1 MATTKSAS
9 KKAKSEVT
17 TNVTSEESKKSSAMN
32 FDFLNSFSLEKFKKS
47 DAIKQGAREIYKLS
61 AELSEEERKTARRKL
76 KKQRNNVVKNLL
88 ASANDLKLKNNAENQ
103 KSFLSAAKLFNEFY
117 LKNYVLND
125 YSIDSLSSSNA
136 KDRATLQIALDIAK
150 NVK

>member
-1 MATTKSAS
+1 MTTKNSS
-9 KKAKSEVT
+9 KKAKNEVA
-17 TNVTSEESKKSSAMN
+17 TSATSDNTMN
-32 FDFLNSFSLEKFKKS
+32 FDFLNSFSLEKFKTVENQK
-47 DAIKQGAREIYKLS
+47 IGAREIYKLS

-76 KKQRNNVVKNLL
+76 KKQRNNLVKFLL
-88 ASANDLKLKNNAENQ
+88 ASANDLKLKNNTENQ
-103 KSFLSAAKLFNEFY
+103 KSFLDAAKSFNDFY

-125 YSIDSLSSSNA
+125 YSIDSISSSNA

>member
-1 MATTKSAS
+1 MATIKST
-9 KKAKSEVT
+9 KKAKGNVT
-17 TNVTSEESKKSSAMN
+17 TTNESNESTKNSSMN

-47 DAIKQGAREIYKLS
+47 DVIKQGAREIYKIS

-76 KKQRNNVVKNLL
+76 KKQRNNLVKFLL

-103 KSFLSAAKLFNEFY
+103 KTFLDAAKSFNSFY
-117 LKNYVLND
+117 IKNYVLND
-125 YSIDSLSSSNA
+125 YSIDSISSANA
-136 KDRATLQIALDIAK
+136 KDRATLEIALNIAK

>member
-1 MATTKSAS
+1 MTTTKSS

-17 TNVTSEESKKSSAMN
+17 TNVTNANEMN
-32 FDFLNSFSLEKFKKS
+32 FDFLKNFSLEKFKTVENQK
-47 DAIKQGAREIYKLS
+47 IGAREIYKLS

-76 KKQRNNVVKNLL
+76 KKQRNNLVKFLL
-88 ASANDLKLKNNAENQ
+88 ASANDVKIKNNAENQ
-103 KSFLSAAKLFNEFY
+103 KTFLSAAKSFNDFY

-125 YSIDSLSSSNA
+125 YSIDSISSSNA
-136 KDRATLQIALDIAK
+136 KDRATLQISLDIAK

>member
-1 MATTKSAS
+1 MATIKDS
-9 KKAKSEVT
+9 KKAKNEVA
-17 TNVTSEESKKSSAMN
+17 TSATSDNTMN
-32 FDFLNSFSLEKFKKS
+32 FDFLKNFSLEKFKTVESQK
-47 DAIKQGAREIYKLS
+47 IGAREIYKLS

-76 KKQRNNVVKNLL
+76 KKQRNNLIKILL
-88 ASANDLKLKNNAENQ
+88 ASANDVKIKNNTENQ
-103 KSFLSAAKLFNEFY
+103 KTFLSAAKSFNDFY

-125 YSIDSLSSSNA
+125 YSIDSISSANA

>member
-1 MATTKSAS
+1 MTTTKSS

-17 TNVTSEESKKSSAMN
+17 TNVTNANEMN
-32 FDFLNSFSLEKFKKS
+32 FDFLNSFSLEKFKTVENQK
-47 DAIKQGAREIYKLS
+47 IGAREIYKLS

-76 KKQRNNVVKNLL
+76 KKQRNNLVKFLL
-88 ASANDLKLKNNAENQ
+88 ASANDVKIKNNAENQ
-103 KSFLSAAKLFNEFY
+103 KTFLDAAKSFNSFY

-125 YSIDSLSSSNA
+125 YSIDSISSSNA

>member
-1 MATTKSAS
+1 MATIKDS

-17 TNVTSEESKKSSAMN
+17 TSATSNNEMN
-32 FDFLNSFSLEKFKKS
+32 FDFLKNFSLEKFKTVENQK
-47 DAIKQGAREIYKLS
+47 IGAREIYKLS

-76 KKQRNNVVKNLL
+76 KKQRNNLVKFLL
-88 ASANDLKLKNNAENQ
+88 ASANDVKIKNNAENQ
-103 KSFLSAAKLFNEFY
+103 KTFLSAAKSFNDFY
-117 LKNYVLND
+117 LKHYVLND
-125 YSIDSLSSSNA
+125 YSIDSISSSNA

>member
-1 MATTKSAS
+1 MTTKNSS
-9 KKAKSEVT
+9 KKAKEVT
-17 TNVTSEESKKSSAMN
+17 TVTSEESKKSSAMN
-32 FDFLNSFSLEKFKKS
+32 FDFLNSFNLEKFKAI
-47 DAIKQGAREIYKLS
+47 DAQKQGAREIYKLS

-76 KKQRNNVVKNLL
+76 KKQRNNLVKFLL
-88 ASANDLKLKNNAENQ
+88 SSANDVKIKNNAENQ
-103 KSFLSAAKLFNEFY
+103 KTFLSAAKSFNDFY

-125 YSIDSLSSSNA
+125 YSIDSISSSNA

>member
-1 MATTKSAS
+1 MTTTKSS

-17 TNVTSEESKKSSAMN
+17 TSVTSNNEMN
-32 FDFLNSFSLEKFKKS
+32 FDFLKNFSLEKFKTVESQK
-47 DAIKQGAREIYKLS
+47 IGAREIYKLS
-61 AELSEEERKTARRKL
+61 SDLSEEERKTARRKL
-76 KKQRNNVVKNLL
+76 KKQRNNLVKFLL
-88 ASANDLKLKNNAENQ
+88 ASANDVKIKNNAENQ
-103 KSFLSAAKLFNEFY
+103 KTFLSAAKSFNDFY

-125 YSIDSLSSSNA
+125 YSIDSISSSNA

>member
-1 MATTKSAS
+1 MATIKDS
-9 KKAKSEVT
+9 KKAKNEVAT
-17 TNVTSEESKKSSAMN
+17 SATSEESKKSSAMN

-47 DAIKQGAREIYKLS
+47 DVIKQGAREIYKLS
-61 AELSEEERKTARRKL
+61 SELNEDERKTARRKL
-76 KKQRNNVVKNLL
+76 KKQRNNLIKLLL

-103 KSFLSAAKLFNEFY
+103 KSFLDAAKSFNTFY

-125 YSIDSLSSSNA
+125 YSIDSISSANA
-136 KDRATLQIALDIAK
+136 KDRATLEIALNIAK

>member
-1 MATTKSAS
+1 MTTTKSS

-17 TNVTSEESKKSSAMN
+17 TNVTNANEMN
-32 FDFLNSFSLEKFKKS
+32 FDFLKNFSLEKFKTVENQK
-47 DAIKQGAREIYKLS
+47 IGAREIYKLS
-61 AELSEEERKTARRKL
+61 AELSEDERKTARRKL
-76 KKQRNNVVKNLL
+76 KKQRNNLVKFLL
-88 ASANDLKLKNNAENQ
+88 ASANDVKIKNNAENQ
-103 KSFLSAAKLFNEFY
+103 KTFLSAAKSFNDFY

-125 YSIDSLSSSNA
+125 YSIDSISSSNA

>member
-1 MATTKSAS
+1 MATIKGS
-9 KKAKSEVT
+9 KKGSKSEVAT
-17 TNVTSEESKKSSAMN
+17 TNANATSMN
-32 FDFLNSFSLEKFKKS
+32 FDFLNSFSLEKFKTVENQ
-47 DAIKQGAREIYKLS
+47 KQGAREIYKLS

-76 KKQRNNVVKNLL
+76 KKQRNNLVKFLL
-88 ASANDLKLKNNAENQ
+88 ASANDVKIKNNAENQ
-103 KSFLSAAKLFNEFY
+103 KTFLSAAKSFNDFY

-125 YSIDSLSSSNA
+125 YSIDSISSSNA

>member
-1 MATTKSAS
+1 MTTTKSAS
-9 KKAKSEVT
+9 KKAKNEVAT
-17 TNVTSEESKKSSAMN
+17 TNANATSVMN

-47 DAIKQGAREIYKLS
+47 DVIKQGAREIYKLS
-61 AELSEEERKTARRKL
+61 SELNEDERKTARRKL
-76 KKQRNNVVKNLL
+76 KKQRNNLIKLLL
-88 ASANDLKLKNNAENQ
+88 ASANDVKIKNNEENQ
-103 KSFLSAAKLFNEFY
+103 KIFLSAAKSFNDFY

-125 YSIDSLSSSNA
+125 YSIDSISSSNA

>member
-1 MATTKSAS
+1 MTTKNSS

-17 TNVTSEESKKSSAMN
+17 TNVTNTNEMN
-32 FDFLNSFSLEKFKKS
+32 FDFLKNFSLEKFKTVENQK
-47 DAIKQGAREIYKLS
+47 IGAREIYKLS

-76 KKQRNNVVKNLL
+76 KKQRNNLVKFLL
-88 ASANDLKLKNNAENQ
+88 ASANDVKIKNNAENQ
-103 KSFLSAAKLFNEFY
+103 KSFLSAAKSFNDFY

-125 YSIDSLSSSNA
+125 YSIDSISSSNA

>member
-1 MATTKSAS
+1 MTTTKSES
-9 KKAKSEVT
+9 KKAKSEVAT
-17 TNVTSEESKKSSAMN
+17 IATSNNNEMN
-32 FDFLNSFSLEKFKKS
+32 FDFLKNFNLEKFKTVESQK
-47 DAIKQGAREIYKLS
+47 IGAREIYKLS

-76 KKQRNNVVKNLL
+76 KKQRNNLVKFLL
-88 ASANDLKLKNNAENQ
+88 ASANDVKIKNNAENQ
-103 KSFLSAAKLFNEFY
+103 KTFLSAAKSFNDFY

-125 YSIDSLSSSNA
+125 YSIDSISSSNA

>member
-1 MATTKSAS
+1 MATIKSS
-9 KKAKSEVT
+9 KKAKNEVA
-17 TNVTSEESKKSSAMN
+17 TSATSDNTMN
-32 FDFLNSFSLEKFKKS
+32 FDFLNSFSLEKFKTVENQK
-47 DAIKQGAREIYKLS
+47 IGAREIYKLS

-76 KKQRNNVVKNLL
+76 KKQRNNLVKFLL
-88 ASANDLKLKNNAENQ
+88 ASANDVKIKNNAENQ
-103 KSFLSAAKLFNEFY
+103 KTFLDAAKSFNSFY

-125 YSIDSLSSSNA
+125 YSIDSISSSNA

>member
-1 MATTKSAS
+1 MTTKNSS
-9 KKAKSEVT
+9 KKAKEVT
-17 TNVTSEESKKSSAMN
+17 TVTSDNTMN
-32 FDFLNSFSLEKFKKS
+32 FDFLKNFSLEKFKTVESQK
-47 DAIKQGAREIYKLS
+47 IGAREIYKLS
-61 AELSEEERKTARRKL
+61 AELSEDERKTARRKL
-76 KKQRNNVVKNLL
+76 KKQRNNLVKFLL

-125 YSIDSLSSSNA
+125 YSIDSISSSNA
-136 KDRATLQIALDIAK
+136 KDRATLEIALNIAK